1 MDRAGRVTYGTLER
15 DGRHSQADARGVL
28 VEAGRWLMQAVQART
43 RITLKNILFA
53 TDFSQAADAAA
64 PMAIQIARRYGA
76 KVYGVHVNRFDD
88 YTATAPNTWAA
99 MAEAAEKETKEDAGR
114 LDEQLQG
121 IEHEV
126 VIGEG
131 NLWEMLSNLISEKEI
146 DLVVVGTRGRTGFG
160 KTLLGSVAEQILRQ
174 SPCPVLTV
182 GPHVNPWSD
191 EYVKMRKIVFA
202 TDLATDTPVAA
213 PHAISLAQENQ
224 AHLVLLHV
232 IQDPHAR
239 DLVER
244 PQVVDLKARKLQQL
258 VTEQAGLWCDPTY
271 IVEQGPAAEK
281 ILDVAKRR
289 HTDLIVLGA
298 RPAKGLA
305 THLNM
310 GTVHKVVSQ
319 ATCPVLTVRG

>member
-1 MDRAGRVTYGTLER
+1 
-15 DGRHSQADARGVL
+15 
-28 VEAGRWLMQAVQART
+28 MQAVQART
-43 RITLKNILFA
+43 RITVKNILFA
-53 TDFSQAADAAA
+53 TDFSAASNAAA
-64 PMAIQIARRYGA
+64 PIAFQIAQRYEA

-88 YTATAPNTWAA
+88 YTAAAPNAWAA
-99 MAEAAEKETKEDAGR
+99 IAEAAERENKEDAGR
-114 LDEQLQG
+114 LNEQLQG

-131 NLWEMLSNLISEKEI
+131 NIWEVVSNLIKEKEI
-146 DLVVVGTRGRTGFG
+146 DLVVLGTRGRTGLG
-160 KTLLGSVAEQILRQ
+160 KTILGSVAEQILRQ
-174 SPCPVLTV
+174 APCPVLTV
-182 GPHVNPWSD
+182 GPHVNLWSD
-191 EYVKMRKIVFA
+191 GYAKMREILYA
-202 TDLATDTPVAA
+202 TDLAIDTPIAA
-213 PHAISLAQENQ
+213 PYAISLAQENQ

-232 IQDPHAR
+232 IEDAKAG
-239 DLVER
+239 DLVDR
-244 PQVVDLKARKLQQL
+244 VVDVKERKLQQL
-258 VTEQAGLWCDPTY
+258 VTEQAGLWCEPTY

-289 HTDLIVLGA
+289 PTDLIVLGA

>member
-1 MDRAGRVTYGTLER
+1 MK
-15 DGRHSQADARGVL
+15 
-28 VEAGRWLMQAVQART
+28 AVQART
-43 RITLKNILFA
+43 RITVKNILFA
-53 TDFSQAADAAA
+53 TDFSPAADAAA
-64 PMAIQIARRYGA
+64 PIAIEIAQRYGA

-88 YTATAPNTWAA
+88 YTAAAPNAWAA

-114 LDEQLQG
+114 LNEQLQC

-131 NLWEMLSNLISEKEI
+131 SIWEVVSGLIKEKEI
-146 DLVVVGTRGRTGFG
+146 DLVVLGTRGRTGLG
-160 KTLLGSVAEQILRQ
+160 KTILGSVAEQILRQ
-174 SPCPVLTV
+174 SPCAVLTV
-182 GPHVNPWSD
+182 GPHVNVWSD
-191 EYVKMRKIVFA
+191 EYAKMREILYA
-202 TDLATDTPVAA
+202 TDLTADSPTAA
-213 PHAISLAQENQ
+213 PYAISLALENQ

-232 IQDPHAR
+232 IEDGKAG
-239 DLVER
+239 DLVDSPE
-244 PQVVDLKARKLQQL
+244 VVDVKERKLQQL

-289 HTDLIVLGA
+289 HTDLIVMGA

-305 THLNM
+305 THLNI
-310 GTVHKVVSQ
+310 GTVHNVVSQ

>member
-1 MDRAGRVTYGTLER
+1 MKP
-15 DGRHSQADARGVL
+15 
-28 VEAGRWLMQAVQART
+28 VQAKK

-53 TDFSQAADAAA
+53 TDFSPAADAAA
-64 PMAIQIARRYGA
+64 PIAIQIARRYGA

-88 YTATAPNTWAA
+88 YTAAAPNAWAA

-114 LDEQLQG
+114 LNDQLQG

-131 NLWEMLSNLISEKEI
+131 KIWEVMSDQIEQKEI

-160 KTLLGSVAEQILRQ
+160 KTLLGSVAEHILRQ

-182 GPHVNPWSD
+182 GPHVNLWSE
-191 EYVKMRKIVFA
+191 EYAKMREILYA
-202 TDLATDTPVAA
+202 TDLAADFPIAA
-213 PHAISLAQENQ
+213 PYAVSLAQENQ

-232 IQDPHAR
+232 IEDSKAG
-239 DLVER
+239 DLVKSPE
-244 PQVVDLKARKLQQL
+244 VVEFTERKLQQL
-258 VTEQAGLWCDPTY
+258 VTQQAGLWCDPAY

-305 THLNM
+305 THLNI

>member
-1 MDRAGRVTYGTLER
+1 
-15 DGRHSQADARGVL
+15 
-28 VEAGRWLMQAVQART
+28 MQAVQART

-64 PMAIQIARRYGA
+64 PIAIQIAQRYGA

-88 YTATAPNTWAA
+88 YTVAAPNAWTA

-114 LDEQLQG
+114 LNEQLQG

-131 NLWEMLSNLISEKEI
+131 NLWEVLSNLIREKGI
-146 DLVVVGTRGRTGFG
+146 DLVVVGTRGRTGLG
-160 KTLLGSVAEQILRQ
+160 KTILGSVAEQILRQ

-182 GPHVNPWSD
+182 GPRVNPWSD
-191 EYVKMRKIVFA
+191 EYVKMREIVYA
-202 TDLATDTPVAA
+202 TDLATDTPLAA
-213 PHAISLAQENQ
+213 PYAISLAQENQ

-232 IQDPHAR
+232 IEDPKAEALM
-239 DLVER
+239 DS
-244 PQVVDLKARKLQQL
+244 PKVVHVRERKLQQL
-258 VTEQAGLWCDPTY
+258 VTEQAGLWCEPTF
-271 IVEQGPAAEK
+271 IVEQGAAAEK

-289 HTDLIVLGA
+289 HTDLIVMGA
-298 RPAKGLA
+298 RPGKGLA

>member
-1 MDRAGRVTYGTLER
+1 
-15 DGRHSQADARGVL
+15 
-28 VEAGRWLMQAVQART
+28 MQAVQART

-64 PMAIQIARRYGA
+64 PIAIQIARRYGA

-88 YTATAPNTWAA
+88 YTVAAPNAWAA

-114 LDEQLQG
+114 LNEQLQG

-131 NLWEMLSNLISEKEI
+131 NLWEVLSNLISEKEI

-174 SPCPVLTV
+174 SPCPVLT
-182 GPHVNPWSD
+182 P
-191 EYVKMRKIVFA
+191 Y
-202 TDLATDTPVAA
+202 
-213 PHAISLAQENQ
+213 AISLAQENQ

-232 IQDPHAR
+232 IEHPKPG
-239 DLVER
+239 DLVDSPEG
-244 PQVVDLKARKLQQL
+244 VNLKARKLQQL
-258 VTEQAGLWCDPTY
+258 VTEQAGLWCEPTY

-289 HTDLIVLGA
+289 HTDLIVMGA

-310 GTVHKVVSQ
+310 NTVHNVVSQ

>member
-1 MDRAGRVTYGTLER
+1 
-15 DGRHSQADARGVL
+15 
-28 VEAGRWLMQAVQART
+28 MQAVQAKT

-53 TDFSQAADAAA
+53 TDFSSAANLAA
-64 PMAIQIARRYGA
+64 PIAIQIAQRYGA

-88 YTATAPNTWAA
+88 YTGAAPNAWAA
-99 MAEAAEKETKEDAGR
+99 VAAAADKETKEDAAR
-114 LDEQLQG
+114 LNEQLQG

-131 NLWEMLSNLISEKEI
+131 DTWQVMSNLIEQKEI
-146 DLVVVGTRGRTGFG
+146 DLIVLGTRGRTGLG
-160 KTLLGSVAEQILRQ
+160 KVILGSVAEQILRQ

-191 EYVKMRKIVFA
+191 EYAKMREILYA
-202 TDLATDTPVAA
+202 TDLAADLPTAA
-213 PHAISLAQENQ
+213 PYAVSLAQENQ

-232 IQDPHAR
+232 IEDAKAG
-239 DLVER
+239 DLVDSPE
-244 PQVVDLKARKLQQL
+244 VVGLKERKLQQL
-258 VTEQAGLWCDPTY
+258 VAEQAGLWCDPTY
-271 IVEQGPAAEK
+271 IVERGPAAEK

-289 HTDLIVLGA
+289 HTELIVLGA

-305 THLNM
+305 THLNI

-319 ATCPVLTVRG
+319 AKCPVLTVRG

>member
-1 MDRAGRVTYGTLER
+1 
-15 DGRHSQADARGVL
+15 
-28 VEAGRWLMQAVQART
+28 MQAVQART

-53 TDFSQAADAAA
+53 TDFSAASDAAA
-64 PMAIQIARRYGA
+64 PIAIQIARRYGA
-76 KVYGVHVNRFDD
+76 KIYGVHVSASDP
-88 YTATAPNTWAA
+88 YVATAPEAWTA
-99 MAEAAEKETKEDAGR
+99 MAEAAERAAKEAAGR
-114 LDEQLQG
+114 LNEQLQG

-131 NLWEMLSNLISEKEI
+131 KIWEVMSGLIEQKEI
-146 DLVVVGTRGRTGFG
+146 DLVVLGTRGRTGFG

-182 GPHVNPWSD
+182 GPHVNLWSE
-191 EYVKMRKIVFA
+191 EYAKMREILYA
-202 TDLATDTPVAA
+202 TDLTADFPVAA

-232 IQDPHAR
+232 IEDSKAG
-239 DLVER
+239 DLVDSPE
-244 PQVVDLKARKLQQL
+244 VVNVKERKLQQL
-258 VTEQAGLWCDPTY
+258 VTQQAGLWCEPTY

-305 THLNM
+305 THLNI

-319 ATCPVLTVRG
+319 ATCPVLTMRG

>member
-1 MDRAGRVTYGTLER
+1 
-15 DGRHSQADARGVL
+15 
-28 VEAGRWLMQAVQART
+28 MQAVQART

-64 PMAIQIARRYGA
+64 PIAIQIAKRYGA

-88 YTATAPNTWAA
+88 YTGVAPNAWAA

-114 LDEQLQG
+114 LNEQLQG
-121 IEHEV
+121 IEHAV

-131 NLWEMLSNLISEKEI
+131 KLWEVLSNLIREKEI

-191 EYVKMRKIVFA
+191 EYVKMREILYA

-213 PHAISLAQENQ
+213 PYAISLAQENQ

-232 IQDPHAR
+232 IEDPKAG
-239 DLVER
+239 DLVNSPE
-244 PQVVDLKARKLQQL
+244 VVDLKERKLQQL
-258 VTEQAGLWCDPTY
+258 VTEQAGLWCEPNY

-289 HTDLIVLGA
+289 PTDLIVLGA

-305 THLNM
+305 THLNIA
-310 GTVHKVVSQ
+310 TVHKVVSH